1 MVSMWICYESKLKCE
16 IAAFKII
23 SANLQAQWKYL
34 PIMIEFLKQS
44 SKVLYHDS
52 WENISNT
59 LEFCL
64 MLLSK
69 FYINGNLVF
78 LKNKNTPSELGF

>member
-1 MVSMWICYESKLKCE
+1 MQAPELIQS
-16 IAAFKII
+16 I
-23 SANLQAQWKYL
+23 SNT
-34 PIMIEFLKQS
+34 ILKQR
-44 SKVLYHDS
+44 SKVPYHDS

-59 LEFCL
+59 LKFCL